1 MTPAPDVVLNQAFAK
16 IAMEM
21 GPALPPGY
29 GQGSAT
35 LTGVLLLMVA
45 QEFNRA
51 ADIRA
56 KENAAMR
63 ALFADA
69 VKAKVVDGALADR
82 LSVARGEA
90 DADLNIAT
98 LDRKNAAL
106 KALLVELHA
115 HVEQTGARAFE
126 MRILEYL
133 KSAAAARQVFL
144 PAM

>member
-1 MTPAPDVVLNQAFAK
+1 MKPTPDLVLNHAFAK

-35 LTGVLLLMVA
+35 LVGVLLLMVA

-51 ADIRA
+51 ADIRV

-63 ALFADA
+63 ALF
-69 VKAKVVDGALADR
+69 
-82 LSVARGEA
+82 GEA
-90 DADLNIAT
+90 AGKGGVALSSRLKKAAGGADPDLNIAT
-98 LDRKNAAL
+98 LDRTNVEL
-106 KALLVELHA
+106 KSLLIELHA
-115 HVEQTGARAFE
+115 QVEESGDKALGAR
-126 MRILEYL
+126 ILNL
-133 KSAAAARQVFL
+133 LRDAATARQVFL

>member
-1 MTPAPDVVLNQAFAK
+1 MKPSPELVLNQAFAK

-35 LTGVLLLMVA
+35 TTAVLLLMVA

-56 KENAAMR
+56 KENRVMR

-69 VKAKVVDGALADR
+69 SKSVGGALGAKLNAVVGVRD
-82 LSVARGEA
+82 E
-90 DADLNIAT
+90 DLT
-98 LDRKNAAL
+98 VSGLDRANGELKQLLIELQTHAEQAGDRVLELRVLRFLSEAA
-106 KALLVELHA
+106 
-115 HVEQTGARAFE
+115 T
-126 MRILEYL
+126 
-133 KSAAAARQVFL
+133 ARQVHL

>member
-1 MTPAPDVVLNQAFAK
+1 MKPSPELVLNQAFAK

-35 LTGVLLLMVA
+35 TTAVLLLMVA

-56 KENAAMR
+56 KENRVMR

-69 VKAKVVDGALADR
+69 AKGIGGALSAK
-82 LSVARGEA
+82 L
-90 DADLNIAT
+90 DAVVGVRDEDLT
-98 LDRKNAAL
+98 VSGLDRVNGEL
-106 KALLVELHA
+106 KQLLIDLQTHAEQAGDRVLEL
-115 HVEQTGARAFE
+115 
-126 MRILEYL
+126 RILRFLSE
-133 KSAAAARQVFL
+133 AAAARQVHL

>member
-1 MTPAPDVVLNQAFAK
+1 MKPTPDLVLNHAFAK

-21 GPALPPGY
+21 GPALPQGY

-63 ALFADA
+63 TLFADTA
-69 VKAKVVDGALADR
+69 AKAGGELGKR
-82 LSVARGEA
+82 LQAAA
-90 DADLNIAT
+90 DARDADMNVAT
-98 LDRKNAAL
+98 LDRANGELKTLLIELQRFAEEKVERGLELRVLKLLCQAAD
-106 KALLVELHA
+106 
-115 HVEQTGARAFE
+115 
-126 MRILEYL
+126 
-133 KSAAAARQVFL
+133 ARQVFL

>member
-1 MTPAPDVVLNQAFAK
+1 MKPTPELVLNQAFAK

-35 LTGVLLLMVA
+35 ITGVLLLMVG

-51 ADIRA
+51 AEVRA

-63 ALFADA
+63 AIFADA
-69 VKAKVVDGALADR
+69 KAGDAGLAAKLRSAAEERDVD
-82 LSVARGEA
+82 LSVS
-90 DADLNIAT
+90 T
-98 LDRKNAAL
+98 LDRANGQL
-106 KALLVELHA
+106 KALLIELQA
-115 HVEQTGARAFE
+115 QAEQARDRALE
-126 MRILEYL
+126 LRILRFLSE
-133 KSAAAARQVFL
+133 AASARQVFL

>member
-1 MTPAPDVVLNQAFAK
+1 MKPSPDLVLNHAFAK
-16 IAMEM
+16 VAMEM

-35 LTGVLLLMVA
+35 LTGVLLLMVG

-69 VKAKVVDGALADR
+69 ATAAGAELGGRLKAAAAER
-82 LSVARGEA
+82 
-90 DADLNIAT
+90 DADINVAT
-98 LDRKNAAL
+98 LDRSNAAL
-106 KALLVELHA
+106 KGLLIELHA
-115 HVEQTGARAFE
+115 HAERAGAQALE
-126 MRILEYL
+126 MRILKLLNE
-133 KSAAAARQVFL
+133 AATTRQVFL

>member
-1 MTPAPDVVLNQAFAK
+1 MKPSPELVLNQAFAK

-21 GPALPPGY
+21 GPALPAGY

-35 LTGVLLLMVA
+35 TTGVLLLMVA

-63 ALFADA
+63 VLFAEAAPAAGSDLGA
-69 VKAKVVDGALADR
+69 RLKAAAAER
-82 LSVARGEA
+82 E
-90 DADLNIAT
+90 ADLNVAT
-98 LDRKNAAL
+98 LDRANASL
-106 KALLVELHA
+106 KALLIELHVHA
-115 HVEQTGARAFE
+115 EQSGARALE
-126 MRILEYL
+126 ARILSL
-133 KSAAAARQVFL
+133 LRDAAAARQVFL

>member
-1 MTPAPDVVLNQAFAK
+1 MKPSPDLVLNHAFAK
-16 IAMEM
+16 VAMEM

-35 LTGVLLLMVA
+35 LVGVLLLMVS

-63 ALFADA
+63 ALFAEA
-69 VKAKVVDGALADR
+69 AGAAGLALSSRLKKAA
-82 LSVARGEA
+82 SET
-90 DADLNIAT
+90 DADLNVAT
-98 LDRKNAAL
+98 LDRSNAAL
-106 KALLVELHA
+106 KALLIELHA
-115 HVEQTGARAFE
+115 HAEEAGSRALE
-126 MRILEYL
+126 TRILAFLRE
-133 KSAAAARQVFL
+133 AATARQVFL